1 MMRTVCGILVFF
13 AVAACT
19 GQANTAADS
28 NAPRT
33 IAVAAVSQTANN
45 TQALLPDGTINPKI
59 MQDAKKRGYTVVN
72 EDGKVLYCRSDYK
85 TGSHVQ
91 KETSCLTA
99 DELAS
104 LHDRTQ
110 LGLSTIARPTLPPS
124 GH

>member
-1 MMRTVCGILVFF
+1 MHFRNHVDGIQMMRTVCGILVFF

-19 GQANTAADS
+19 GQAN
-28 NAPRT
+28 
-33 IAVAAVSQTANN
+33 
-45 TQALLPDGTINPKI
+45 
-59 MQDAKKRGYTVVN
+59 VN